1 MDARTKAH
9 VEKLTRAAL
18 EKLRVA
24 LEDCKAGRL
33 ASASCEATEAGRIV
47 TELNDELYTAAH
59 AVYQWPEPPF
69 QLPPT
74 PPVATGPHPLYP
86 LCPPSPFLMPMPIPP
101 VHTKCIVVQCDIRA
115 SLPPHQDYTSA
126 KILADA
132 KRNLTE

>member
-69 QLPPT
+69 QLPPVSPT
-74 PPVATGPHPLYP
+74 ARISNYPVRPWLT
-86 LCPPSPFLMPMPIPP
+86 
-101 VHTKCIVVQCDIRA
+101 
-115 SLPPHQDYTSA
+115 PHQDHT
-126 KILADA
+126 KPIV
-132 KRNLTE
+132 TP